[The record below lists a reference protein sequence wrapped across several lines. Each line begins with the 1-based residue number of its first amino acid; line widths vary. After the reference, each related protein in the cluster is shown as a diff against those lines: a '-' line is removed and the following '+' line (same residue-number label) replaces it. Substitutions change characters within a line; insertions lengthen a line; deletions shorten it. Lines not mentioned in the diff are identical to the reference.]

1 VVQPERGW
9 EVDVEDLESQADDD
23 TSCIVVNNP
32 SNPCGSVY
40 SRRHLREILRVA
52 ERLRLP
58 IIADEI
64 YADIVSLIHTFTA
77 YVTTT
82 TTTTTSE
89 DVATPSTATRP
100 STYAYTSSHFTAFSV

>member
-1 VVQPERGW
+1 
-9 EVDVEDLESQADDD
+9 VDVEDLATHADDD
-23 TSCIVVNNP
+23 TSCIVFNNP

-64 YADIVSLIHTFTA
+64 YADFVSYSVWELSEKSRSR
-77 YVTTT
+77 VTNGHKDGEAWDGCPFPLEIE
-82 TTTTTSE
+82 SG
-89 DVATPSTATRP
+89 APFP
-100 STYAYTSSHFTAFSV
+100 QKC